1 MIDVIKQEIDE
12 YKRILASKLNDL
24 QITRNNAVKL
34 EAEVNMLN
42 GAIQACDK
50 LLLVQS
56 ENDSRK
62 TK

>member
-1 MIDVIKQEIDE
+1 MIDVIKQEVDE

-24 QITRNNAVKL
+24 QITRNNAMKL

-42 GAIQACDK
+42 GAIQACEK

>member
-1 MIDVIKQEIDE
+1 MIDVIKQEADD
-12 YKRILASKLNDL
+12 YKRALAQKLNDL

-34 EAEVNMLN
+34 EAEINMLN
-42 GAIQACDK
+42 GAIQVCEK
-50 LLLVQS
+50 LLSIQS

>member
-24 QITRNNAVKL
+24 NITRNNAVKL

-42 GAIQACDK
+42 GAIQACEK